1 MNSIEWHENILANK
15 KRSYKQ
21 RLLELESSLFRLNN
35 LGEEIYFSEIQIK
48 EAKRMKK
55 PKFDAERFLKKKENA
70 IKAEARVKEI
80 V

>member
-1 MNSIEWHENILANK
+1 MNSIEWHENNLVNK
-15 KRSYKQ
+15 KKYYE
-21 RLLELESSLFRLNN
+21 RLLAELESSLFRLNN
-35 LGEEIYFSEIQIK
+35 VGEDIYFSEVQIK

-70 IKAEARVKEI
+70 IKEEAQVKEI